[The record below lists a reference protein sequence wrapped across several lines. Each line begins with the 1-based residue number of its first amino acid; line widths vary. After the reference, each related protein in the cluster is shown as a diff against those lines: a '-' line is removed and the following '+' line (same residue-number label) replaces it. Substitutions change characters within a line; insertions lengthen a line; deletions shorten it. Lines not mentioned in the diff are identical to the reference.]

1 MQHLDWE
8 KLQNMWHHHPQV
20 IAVWVFGSAQDGF
33 VRTGSDVDFGVLFYE
48 KPRLDDLVDLRAELQ
63 ETLQLEDIDVVPLND
78 ASPILRFEAL
88 CGRCLYSADDV
99 RRVEFTSCASREY
112 EDEMAMLEKYAHI

>member
-1 MQHLDWE
+1 MQNIDWK
-8 KLQNMWHHHPQV
+8 KLQNIWQHHPKV

-48 KPRLDDLVDLRAELQ
+48 KPILDDLADLRAELQ

-78 ASPILRFEAL
+78 ASPILCFEAL

-99 RRVEFTSCASREY
+99 RRVEFTSFASREY
-112 EDEMAMLEKYAHI
+112 EDEMAMLKKYAHI